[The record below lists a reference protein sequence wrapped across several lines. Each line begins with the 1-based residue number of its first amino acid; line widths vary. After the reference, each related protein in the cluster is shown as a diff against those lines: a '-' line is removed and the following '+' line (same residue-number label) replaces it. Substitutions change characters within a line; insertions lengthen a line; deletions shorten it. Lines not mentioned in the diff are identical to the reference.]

1 MKTAF
6 IKKYLLRFF
15 FICSL
20 FLFSACGLES
30 YIYIDAPTVTHST
43 PTYETLPDN
52 SYFEF
57 TTNENSDKPAFL
69 GTAIYYKI
77 YNNYTTMASQVSSI
91 SSLASSSTN
100 ESAAAAKM
108 IDSYGYKQLGLK
120 RGNEGITKTPLI
132 ERSSEGKQRVYI
144 RLTNFQD
151 SEEFKAVVKVKKDD
165 GNGTYPA
172 SSELGTPMR
181 VENRNSFDFGR
192 TDSSKWGEQ
201 AEKNL
206 LPEENDALGDVNYSS
221 SFSDDEKNCWYVD
234 LYAVG
239 VGMSED
245 FVTYYSNVLHLGAV
259 KIDASQED
267 N

>member
-6 IKKYLLRFF
+6 IKKYLFRFF

-91 SSLASSSTN
+91 SSLASS
-100 ESAAAAKM
+100 
-108 IDSYGYKQLGLK
+108 
-120 RGNEGITKTPLI
+120 
-132 ERSSEGKQRVYI
+132 
-144 RLTNFQD
+144 
-151 SEEFKAVVKVKKDD
+151 
-165 GNGTYPA
+165 
-172 SSELGTPMR
+172 
-181 VENRNSFDFGR
+181 
-192 TDSSKWGEQ
+192 
-201 AEKNL
+201 
-206 LPEENDALGDVNYSS
+206 
-221 SFSDDEKNCWYVD
+221 
-234 LYAVG
+234 
-239 VGMSED
+239 
-245 FVTYYSNVLHLGAV
+245 
-259 KIDASQED
+259 
-267 N
+267 